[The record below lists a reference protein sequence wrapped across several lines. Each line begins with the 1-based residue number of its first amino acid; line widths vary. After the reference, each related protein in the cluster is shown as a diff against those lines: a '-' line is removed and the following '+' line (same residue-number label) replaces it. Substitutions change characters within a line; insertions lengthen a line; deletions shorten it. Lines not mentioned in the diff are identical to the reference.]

1 MRKHIILLY
10 LIILSASCFAQTVT
24 KTVGIVYTAGAPAH
38 APAAKVGSQVA
49 IDTATWEWY
58 EYNGSAWIAS
68 GDRIQSI
75 SGCSAPNYTPT
86 KYQSR
91 LVINACTAGQGGPE
105 LYYWTG
111 SVWLQINETYTAGT
125 GISIVGSTITNTGD
139 LSTTNEIQTLSI
151 AGSNLSLSNGGGT
164 VALPATG
171 ITSLGGQTGGTQT
184 FATGTSGTDFA
195 ISSFSNTHTFNLPDA
210 SASNRGALTSANWT
224 TFNNKVGGSGTAGQL
239 PIFTAPNTI
248 GGDADLTW
256 DATTNT
262 LLAGTSTALNSAYK
276 LQVVGNATYRN
287 AAFTT
292 NETNNGFLDIRGG
305 TMTAQS
311 GAAHTLAGINLEGA
325 MVFNTFNQ
333 TFSGIRVALT
343 SNATASQNIRPLDV
357 SYSSGTIGSAII
369 NNTAS
374 AGTQMVLGGSNFTE
388 LLAIRTPGAGTAGA
402 AAPGINYIS
411 TASNASWNLGSAQG
425 GSFSIQTTSSGTNP
439 NSVNGTFFVRDDKVS
454 VGRYA
459 SPTYPAT
466 LSVKNPTGYSQF
478 NLATTYTPTGS
489 ADALGAT
496 GDVSW
501 DANYIYIKTAS
512 GWKRSALSTF

>member
-1 MRKHIILLY
+1 MRHITTLLIL
-10 LIILSASCFAQTVT
+10 IFSTSIFAQNNVV
-24 KTVGIVYTAGAPAH
+24 KTAGVSYTAGAPTFS
-38 APAAKVGSQVA
+38 PGRTGSQVA
-49 IDTATWEWY
+49 IDTVTGLWY

-105 LYYWTG
+105 LYYYTG
-111 SVWLQINETYTAGT
+111 GSWLQINEGQTYTAGG
-125 GISIVGSTITNTGD
+125 GISIAGGQISASDI
-139 LSTTNEIQTLSI
+139 SPTNEIQTLSI
-151 AGSNLSLSNGGGT
+151 AGSNLSISSGNT
-164 VALPATG
+164 VSLPTG
-171 ITSLGGQTGGTQT
+171 LTSLNGLTGGAQT
-184 FATGTSGTDFA
+184 FSTGTSGTDFS
-195 ISSFSNTHTFNLPDA
+195 ISSATNTHTFNLPDA
-210 SASNRGALTSANWT
+210 SATNRGALTSANWT
-224 TFNNKVGGSGTAGQL
+224 AFNNKIGGSGTAGQL
-239 PIFTAPNTI
+239 PIFTASNTV

-276 LQVVGNATYRN
+276 LQVAGNATYRN

-305 TMTAQS
+305 TMTA
-311 GAAHTLAGINLEGA
+311 AAGTTHMLAGINVEGA

-343 SNATASQNIRPLDV
+343 SNATSNQNIRPLDLIF
-357 SYSSGTIGSAII
+357 SASSIGLSRIYNSGT
-369 NNTAS
+369 
-374 AGTQMVLGGSNFTE
+374 GGSD
-388 LLAIRTPGAGTAGA
+388 LAVSGNNGAENITIRSPGAGATA
-402 AAPGINYIS
+402 AAIPGVNYKS
-411 TASNASWNLGSAQG
+411 VAGNMSWNIGSVTSGAL
-425 GSFSIQTTSSGTNP
+425 SIQTTSAGVNP
-439 NSVNGTFFVRDDKVS
+439 NAVDGTFFVKDDKVS
-454 VGRYA
+454 IGRYP
-459 SPTYPAT
+459 SPAYPAT
-466 LSVKNPTGYSQF
+466 LSVKNQTGYSQL

-496 GDVSW
+496 GDISW
-501 DANYIYIKTAS
+501 DVNYIYIKTAS

>member
-184 FATGTSGTDFA
+184 FATGTSGTDFS
-195 ISSFSNTHTFNLPDA
+195 ISSTTNTHTFNLPNA
-210 SASNRGALTSANWT
+210 SASNRGALLAMDWT
-224 TFNNKVGGSGTAGQL
+224 TFNSKVGGSGTENYLSKWSSGSALSASGVYDNSGA
-239 PIFTAPNTI
+239 IGIGTASTSGRLKIVDNGVSGNYVAEI
-248 GGDADLTW
+248 HADDQNPW
-256 DATTNT
+256 
-262 LLAGTSTALNSAYK
+262 
-276 LQVVGNATYRN
+276 V
-287 AAFTT
+287 AAFF
-292 NETNNGFLDIRGG
+292 NDAYSSSVPG
-305 TMTAQS
+305 
-311 GAAHTLAGINLEGA
+311 LEYF
-325 MVFNTFNQ
+325 VFNTGGFAMGTGAAGR
-333 TFSGIRVALT
+333 TFSIYQGYGNNRLTIQSDGNFYFQKNIGALT
-343 SNATASQNIRPLDV
+343 
-357 SYSSGTIGSAII
+357 
-369 NNTAS
+369 
-374 AGTQMVLGGSNFTE
+374 
-388 LLAIRTPGAGTAGA
+388 
-402 AAPGINYIS
+402 AAPS
-411 TASNASWNLGSAQG
+411 SAVDITG
-425 GSFSIQTTSSGTNP
+425 
-439 NSVNGTFFVRDDKVS
+439 
-454 VGRYA
+454 A
-459 SPTYPAT
+459 
-466 LSVKNPTGYSQF
+466 TGYTQLRLRTS
-478 NLATTYTPTGS
+478 YTPTGT
-489 ADALGAT
+489 ADALGST
-496 GDVSW
+496 GDTAW
-501 DANYIYIKTAS
+501 DANYFYIKTAA
-512 GWKRSALSTF
+512 GWKRAALSTF